1 MIKLWPPIA
10 GWRHLTTLHGQGLR
24 LCTDPKNT
32 IRSSSSRPA
41 HVETG
46 QGLGMFS
53 WSSVLG
59 YSKWKGNER
68 IGEIPENQGKC
79 QDNELP
85 MGKLMRFPFNHRNH
99 RIGGDNY
106 DNKLRIVA
114 MRPMIKCWKA
124 RNVLNEIQKGAELSW
139 HFFFAFFLFG
149 VGFLVF
155 SLFFQ
160 QFSSSF
166 QLFSLVFQRFS
177 SIFHSSLWFSSAFHQ
192 FSIVFK
198 NCLAFPSVFR

>member
-1 MIKLWPPIA
+1 MIKHDQTLTSHRW
-10 GWRHLTTLHGQGLR
+10 LTTLHGQGVR
-24 LCTDPKNT
+24 LCTDPKKT

-79 QDNELP
+79 QDNELS
-85 MGKLMRFPFNHRNH
+85 MGKLMRFPFEDRNH

-106 DNKLRIVA
+106 DNKLRSVA
-114 MRPMIKCWKA
+114 MRPMITCWKA

-139 HFFFAFFLFG
+139 HFFLGVRGWVPCFFIVFPAVFINFPIVFASFPAFFL
-149 VGFLVF
+149 
-155 SLFFQ
+155 
-160 QFSSSF
+160 
-166 QLFSLVFQRFS
+166 
-177 SIFHSSLWFSSAFHQ
+177 H
-192 FSIVFK
+192 
-198 NCLAFPSVFR
+198 FP

>member
-1 MIKLWPPIA
+1 MAKACAFALIRKTRSGVL
-10 GWRHLTTLHGQGLR
+10 LLDLR
-24 LCTDPKNT
+24 M
-32 IRSSSSRPA
+32 SRLDKDW
-41 HVETG
+41 G
-46 QGLGMFS
+46 CFMMFS

-85 MGKLMRFPFNHRNH
+85 MGKLMRFPFEDGDH

-106 DNKLRIVA
+106 DNKLRSVA

-139 HFFFAFFLFG
+139 HFFSLFFLVRGWVPCFFIVFPAVFINCPIVFASFPAFFL
-149 VGFLVF
+149 
-155 SLFFQ
+155 
-160 QFSSSF
+160 
-166 QLFSLVFQRFS
+166 
-177 SIFHSSLWFSSAFHQ
+177 H
-192 FSIVFK
+192 
-198 NCLAFPSVFR
+198 FP